1 MALSSYKETV
11 WRPAH
16 AYSHGAMSLNKLF
29 QLLRRSRPDT
39 PPAVGHGDPPV
50 HPFADSPDAATPR
63 LDRLDLQ
70 GALIHHLEW
79 CVQFNDHLGMVN
91 QAETPP
97 PRLLPGVD
105 DSELGQWL
113 ARAATRA
120 PGAHPLFAELQKEH
134 RHFHEL
140 ADEALKLA
148 GEGRMDLAS
157 TLLNTDFERSRA
169 KVLGLLRDMQ
179 KAV

>member
-1 MALSSYKETV
+1 
-11 WRPAH
+11 
-16 AYSHGAMSLNKLF
+16 MSFNKLF
-29 QLLRRSRPDT
+29 QMLRRSRTDVAPLAD
-39 PPAVGHGDPPV
+39 PGAPAS
-50 HPFADSPDAATPR
+50 HPLAVEPSPAAPT

-79 CVQFNDHLGMVN
+79 CVQFNDHLGLVN
-91 QAETPP
+91 QCETPP
-97 PRLLPGVD
+97 PRLLPGAD

-113 ARAATRA
+113 QRSAARA
-120 PGAHPLFAELQKEH
+120 PGRHPLFAALLKEH

-148 GEGRMDLAS
+148 SQGRMDLAS

-169 KVLGLLRDMQ
+169 KVLGILRDMQ
-179 KAV
+179 KG